1 MPFIIG
7 GSFILGLLLA
17 YGLFARP
24 ALKRVADNQADLQSA
39 KDLLDEAQQERSQLK
54 QELADLQYKA
64 SELEKDLAFE
74 RNKK

>member
-24 ALKRVADNQADLQSA
+24 ALKRVADNQADLQAA
-39 KDLLDEAQQERSQLK
+39 KGLLDDAQQERSQLK
-54 QELADLQYKA
+54 QELADLQYKM
-64 SELEKDLAFE
+64 SEMEKDLAFE

>member
-7 GSFILGLLLA
+7 GSFILGLILA

-24 ALKRVADNQADLQSA
+24 AHKLLKEHKADLQAA
-39 KDLLDEAQQERSQLK
+39 KGLMDEAQQERATLK
-54 QELADLQYKA
+54 QELADMQYKIK
-64 SELEKDLAFE
+64 ELEKDLAFE

>member
-24 ALKRVADNQADLQSA
+24 ALKRVADNKSDLQAA
-39 KDLLDEAQQERSQLK
+39 KGLLDEAQQERSQLK
-54 QELADLQYKA
+54 QELADLQYKM